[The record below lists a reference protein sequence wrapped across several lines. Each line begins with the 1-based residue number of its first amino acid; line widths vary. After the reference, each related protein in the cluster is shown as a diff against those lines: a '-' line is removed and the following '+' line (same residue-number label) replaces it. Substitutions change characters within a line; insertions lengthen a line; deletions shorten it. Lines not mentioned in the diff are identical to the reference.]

1 MASGFAGIGAAV
13 RNQPGAAPTGAPGPA
28 PPPTGGPVALASGG
42 VSAPAPA
49 PAPAQ
54 LGFGGGGFTPV
65 QGAGFGISGAPSG
78 GGGFG
83 LGSGVQPPNNP
94 PAGFTGLPPGSSIT
108 PDQLFG
114 LTTGF
119 GGGATGQRPIPP
131 QQFLG
136 TGQGGF
142 SASPR
147 VLTGGEVSS
156 INRELGIQGTTQQFN
171 PDAFRARQQLGPF
184 GFIADPST
192 FTRNQVP
199 FIETRLNFENLLQ
212 AQQDRAQA
220 LNLLQEQRGQ
230 IGQRPGQQEALS
242 VARRRLAQ
250 PEPFTPEE
258 VSQQQS
264 AIRQRGAQGLEAAQR
279 QQQESLARQGV
290 RGGVTAFQEAGQR
303 QAAGRQTSDE
313 LQRLAIEQALG
324 RDVNE
329 AQAVDRLRQI
339 TGEDESRTIAI
350 NNLLT
355 ELLTAQRGEFD
366 LSALTA
372 KERKSER
379 GLLSKIGFF

>member
-1 MASGFAGIGAAV
+1 MASGFDGNGSSTPTVGGATAS
-13 RNQPGAAPTGAPGPA
+13 RPPTGGGVTLDR
-28 PPPTGGPVALASGG
+28 PPTGGPTPGPPQAPP
-42 VSAPAPA
+42 VS
-49 PAPAQ
+49 
-54 LGFGGGGFTPV
+54 GFGSFTPV
-65 QGAGFGISGAPSG
+65 QGAGFS

-83 LGSGVQPPNNP
+83 SQSPGAGAFGLGLGIQPPP
-94 PAGFTGLPPGSSIT
+94 
-108 PDQLFG
+108 
-114 LTTGF
+114 
-119 GGGATGQRPIPP
+119 GGAVPP
-131 QQFLG
+131 QSFLN

-142 SASPR
+142 SATPR
-147 VLTGGEVSS
+147 PLTGQEFVQL
-156 INRELGIQGTTQQFN
+156 NQDLGVQGTSQQFHPN
-171 PDAFRARQQLGPF
+171 SFRSRQLLGPL

-192 FTRNQVP
+192 FNRGQVP

-220 LNLLQEQRGQ
+220 INLLQEQRGQ
-230 IGQRPGQQEALS
+230 IGQRPEQQQALA
-242 VARRRLAQ
+242 VATRRLAQ

-290 RGGVTAFQEAGQR
+290 RGGVTAFQEATQR
-303 QAAGRQTSDE
+303 QTAGRQTSDE
-313 LQRLAIEQALG
+313 LQRLAIENALG

-339 TGEDESRTIAI
+339 GGEDEARTIAV

-355 ELLTAQRGEFD
+355 ELLSAQRGEFD

>member
-1 MASGFAGIGAAV
+1 MASFADQGGFSGAVPPSPPKTA
-13 RNQPGAAPTGAPGPA
+13 PPTGGPLLDATGRPQTGGPLTIDQGPA
-28 PPPTGGPVALASGG
+28 PPPPPVSGG
-42 VSAPAPA
+42 
-49 PAPAQ
+49 
-54 LGFGGGGFTPV
+54 FGGFTPV
-65 QGAGFGISGAPSG
+65 QGAGFGSLQTNP
-78 GGGFG
+78 FG
-83 LGSGVQPPNNP
+83 LGVSPQGSLPIGTISNSGQLIPNQNF
-94 PAGFTGLPPGSSIT
+94 A
-108 PDQLFG
+108 Q
-114 LTTGF
+114 
-119 GGGATGQRPIPP
+119 
-131 QQFLG
+131 

-147 VLTGGEVSS
+147 ILSNFEIQTL
-156 INRELGIQGTTQQFN
+156 NRQLGTAGTFAQFN
-171 PDAFRARQQLGPF
+171 PNAFRARQQLGPF

-192 FTRNQVP
+192 FSRSQVP

-212 AQQDRAQA
+212 AQQDRGQA

-230 IGQRPGQQEALS
+230 IGQRPGQQEALA
-242 VARRRLAQ
+242 VARRRLEQ

-279 QQQESLARQGV
+279 QQAESLARQGV
-290 RGGVTAFQEAGQR
+290 RGGVTAFQEAQQR
-303 QAAGRQTSDE
+303 QTAGRQTSDE
-313 LQRLAIEQALG
+313 LQRLAIENALG

-355 ELLTAQRGEFD
+355 ELLSAQRGEFD